1 MIFDF
6 SFYLFVGVVFT
17 GAIWLLDK
25 WFFAP
30 KRNQVFKETSDTHAG
45 VEISR
50 KGKEPVIVEY
60 SKSFFPVLLIVF
72 LLRGFIVE
80 PFRIPSG
87 SMLPTLYVG
96 DFILVNKFAYGVK
109 VPVLNKT
116 IIARGRPE
124 RGDVVVFRYPR
135 DPSLDYIKRVIGL
148 PGDHIAYYNKVLYV
162 NGEAVVRDFVG
173 QYKGPGQASANEYI
187 ERLPGVDQSG
197 TAESNADQADVS
209 QSNASQSGVDH
220 AILIMPSRPNNL
232 QGEYIVPED
241 MFFVMGDNRDNS
253 NDSRVWG
260 SVPEKNLVGK
270 AFMIWMHFSD
280 DMHFDRIGNVI
291 K

>member
-1 MIFDF
+1 MILDF
-6 SFYLFVGVVFT
+6 SFYLFVAVVFT
-17 GAIWLLDK
+17 GVVWLLDN
-25 WFFAP
+25 WVLAP
-30 KRNQVFKETSDTHAG
+30 RRSQVVHESIETHQG
-45 VEISR
+45 VEVSR

-87 SMLPTLYVG
+87 SMLPSLYIG

-109 VPVLNKT
+109 VPILNKK
-116 IIARGRPE
+116 IIDLGSPE
-124 RGDVVVFRYPR
+124 RGDVVVFRYPQ
-135 DPSLDYIKRVIGL
+135 DPNLDYIKRVIGL
-148 PGDHIAYYNKVLYV
+148 PGDHISYFNKVLYV
-162 NGEAVVRDFVG
+162 NGKPVSRRFVG
-173 QYKGPGQASANEYI
+173 QYKGPGQTFANEYI
-187 ERLPGVDQSG
+187 EDLSDAEHSILLLPARQNS
-197 TAESNADQADVS
+197 
-209 QSNASQSGVDH
+209 
-220 AILIMPSRPNNL
+220 L
-232 QGEYIVPED
+232 QGEYVVPEG

-260 SVPEKNLVGK
+260 PVPESNLVGK

-280 DMHFDRIGNVI
+280 DMHFDRIGTLI

>member
-6 SFYLFVGVVFT
+6 SFYLFVAVIFT
-17 GAIWLLDK
+17 GIVWLIDK
-25 WFFAP
+25 WYLKP
-30 KRNQVFKETSDTHAG
+30 RRELIVHESTEVHQG

-60 SKSFFPVLLIVF
+60 SKSFFPVLLVVF
-72 LLRGFIVE
+72 MLRGFVVE

-87 SMLPTLYVG
+87 SMLPSLYIG
-96 DFILVNKFAYGVK
+96 DFILVNKFAYGIK
-109 VPVLNKT
+109 LPVLNKK
-116 IIARGRPE
+116 IIDIDEPE

-162 NGEAVVRDFVG
+162 NNKPVARDYVG
-173 QYKGPGQASANEYI
+173 QYVGPGQTSANDYTEKLEGAEHSI
-187 ERLPGVDQSG
+187 LLLP
-197 TAESNADQADVS
+197 A
-209 QSNASQSGVDH
+209 
-220 AILIMPSRPNNL
+220 RPNNL
-232 QGEYIVPED
+232 QGEWIVPEKT
-241 MFFVMGDNRDNS
+241 FFVMGDNRDNS

-260 SVPEKNLVGK
+260 PVPENHLVGK

-280 DMHFDRIGNVI
+280 EMHFDRIGNSI